1 MVWEE
6 VGKAS
11 SNMLNPLKKDEKGVL
26 HMLYIV
32 RISQMLVILGAFQ
45 LNLLLGMR
53 LLITDT
59 E

>member
-1 MVWEE
+1 
-6 VGKAS
+6 
-11 SNMLNPLKKDEKGVL
+11 MLNPLKKDEKGVL

-32 RISQMLVILGAFQ
+32 RNSQMLVILGAFQ